1 MIHFFSDKKI
11 FEDIKINIVVQK
23 MRKIDGNAAASIKS
37 CSAYEKADV
46 EKVSK
51 LNGLKINVIGSSFKI
66 SIPIKTPINVTGCF
80 KVGK

>member
-1 MIHFFSDKKI
+1 MIYFFSDKKI

-37 CSAYEKADV
+37 CSAYEKANV

-51 LNGLKINVIGSSFKI
+51 
-66 SIPIKTPINVTGCF
+66 
-80 KVGK
+80 